1 MQAAAAR
8 ALYILAGYS
17 QNRDAI
23 IAAQAVPALVASLR
37 SGGLAVQAWA
47 AGALKSLANGFQP
60 SKDAIIA
67 ADTLPGLVA
76 LLGSS
81 HLSVQEKVAQALLNL
96 AADSR

>member
-1 MQAAAAR
+1 M
-8 ALYILAGYS
+8 
-17 QNRDAI
+17 
-23 IAAQAVPALVASLR
+23 
-37 SGGLAVQAWA
+37 QAWA